1 MGFFSSIR
9 DKQVVRP
16 RERTRGRERDV
27 ERQTIGGLIRGG
39 SHDVGVDDAGVGV
52 G

>member
-1 MGFFSSIR
+1 MHRSVGFFSSIR

-27 ERQTIGGLIRGG
+27 ERQTIGGLYWRRKP
-39 SHDVGVDDAGVGV
+39 
-52 G
+52 